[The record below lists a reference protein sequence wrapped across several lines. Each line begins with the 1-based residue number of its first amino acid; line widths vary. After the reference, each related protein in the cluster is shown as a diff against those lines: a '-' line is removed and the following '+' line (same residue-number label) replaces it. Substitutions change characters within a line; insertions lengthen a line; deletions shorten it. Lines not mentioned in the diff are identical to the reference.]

1 MRKARIDPGLLVASA
16 FLSSAA
22 VLQIEILAGRML
34 APYVG
39 MSVYSWTAIISTIL
53 AGLSIGHWLGGRWS
67 SAEPHVAIRRLAL
80 IFAAASVSAAAIL
93 LVMRPVAGFVL
104 ARTESAM
111 AANLLLAGLVFLPP
125 ALIGGLPAP
134 MLTRLGIALD
144 RANEGRVLGRLYS
157 AGAAGAIAGSVAT
170 GFWFIP
176 YLGSAVS
183 VALAAAVFGG
193 LALLWFARA
202 RWLAGALAALAVLG
216 AVGTGGLVR
225 WDAQCDRESAYFCLR
240 VVAIEGGAVESAEV
254 RGLVLD
260 HLVHGVNVRGRP
272 EVLFSPYL
280 AQMHAAAR
288 ALHPAPRRAFF
299 VGGGAYT
306 LPRLWAKGLD
316 VTVAEIDPAV
326 TALAAERLWV
336 DPDAMVIEHRDA
348 RRALTE
354 VPDGAFDLIVG
365 DAFKDIAAPFH
376 LVTREFD
383 DLVARKL
390 APGGLYLMNLV
401 DRGPDFDAMRAVHAT
416 LRSVFPAVA
425 VWRETGQG
433 EGRTTFVFAAGTRP
447 LPPAEVAAATAEG
460 WRPVPPGALE
470 TGDALVLTD
479 DFAPLERL
487 LRLAE
492 DSLR

>member
-1 MRKARIDPGLLVASA
+1 
-16 FLSSAA
+16 
-22 VLQIEILAGRML
+22 
-34 APYVG
+34 
-39 MSVYSWTAIISTIL
+39 
-53 AGLSIGHWLGGRWS
+53 
-67 SAEPHVAIRRLAL
+67 
-80 IFAAASVSAAAIL
+80 
-93 LVMRPVAGFVL
+93 VAGFVL

-306 LPRLWAKGLD
+306 L
-316 VTVAEIDPAV
+316 
-326 TALAAERLWV
+326 AAERLWV